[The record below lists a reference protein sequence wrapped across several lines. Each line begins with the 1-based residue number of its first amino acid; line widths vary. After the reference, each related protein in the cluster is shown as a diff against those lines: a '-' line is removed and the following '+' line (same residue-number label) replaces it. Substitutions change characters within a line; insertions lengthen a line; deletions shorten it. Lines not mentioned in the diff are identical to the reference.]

1 MLPRFVTSRWRLRLG
16 LQCSMRRQR
25 RTLCLPCLLSLLLV
39 GLLLLPSAAL
49 AQAID
54 STSPPSVTPESELIR
69 PEQRP
74 DIQAAPKT
82 SPKPSD
88 TFLKTSEPLKTYF
101 LSVPPGGVK
110 HQIAISPAAT
120 QLQVTSES
128 GSTATPCG
136 DGVQMYSCTA
146 GKPVKIQRSAED
158 AIANFTARN
167 TSEQPVRLRLD
178 VYATVTNSP

>member
-1 MLPRFVTSRWRLRLG
+1 MLFRLVTARWRSRLRL
-16 LQCSMRRQR
+16 QYFTRRQR
-25 RTLCLPCLLSLLLV
+25 QTLCLSYLLSLFLV
-39 GLLLLPSAAL
+39 GLLLLPAPAF

-54 STSPPSVTPESELIR
+54 SASPPSVTPESELIQ
-69 PEQRP
+69 PKQRP
-74 DIQAAPKT
+74 DIQPLPKT
-82 SPKPSD
+82 SD
-88 TFLKTSEPLKTYF
+88 TFLKSSEPVKTYF

-136 DGVQMYSCTA
+136 DAVQMYSCTA

-158 AIANFTARN
+158 AIATFMARN
-167 TSEQPVRLRLD
+167 SSEQPVRLRLD
-178 VYATVTNSP
+178 VYETVTDQP